1 MVTCLVYECQISKHI
16 NAINFR
22 GSCTRASGVVLGKA
36 VNFSVNGPKSLWLQS
51 LQAMCWGNLL
61 TKYRLHT
68 FYLKFNLKSND
79 QTDTYQC
86 TLECS
91 FTCNL
96 SMFLAQP
103 TTVIPCST
111 RAVAIAPPMP
121 SEAPVTTATRPDQR
135 SIFIQFLLLWTP
147 CVTRLSSTRLGNYC
161 SISADTL

>member
-1 MVTCLVYECQISKHI
+1 MSSTFGAPVLERLMWFLTGQFIFTWTDLESMITGETCWTKH
-16 NAINFR
+16 
-22 GSCTRASGVVLGKA
+22 
-36 VNFSVNGPKSLWLQS
+36 
-51 LQAMCWGNLL
+51 
-61 TKYRLHT
+61 RLHT
-68 FYLKFNLKSND
+68 FYLKSYVKSND
-79 QTDTYQC
+79 QADTYQC

-91 FTCNL
+91 FTCNF

-111 RAVAIAPPMP
+111 KAVAIAPPMP

-147 CVTRLSSTRLGNYC
+147 CVTRLSSTRLWNYC